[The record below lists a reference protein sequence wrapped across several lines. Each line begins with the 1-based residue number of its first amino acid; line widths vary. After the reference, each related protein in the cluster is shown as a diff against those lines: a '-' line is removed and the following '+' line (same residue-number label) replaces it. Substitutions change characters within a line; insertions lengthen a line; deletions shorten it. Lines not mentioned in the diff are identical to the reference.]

1 MLLLLFMLRKTK
13 YFRYVSAFVL
23 LIILF
28 KLATYSSQEVNDDN
42 EHFTGFKS
50 KKEKYAYCDTVEQ
63 VGKFCKKNKSQ
74 LCKEYKDSLKETKKK
89 LNKVLLQAEGFSFDG
104 PATSNKKP
112 KI

>member
-28 KLATYSSQEVNDDN
+28 KLATYSSQDVSDDN
-42 EHFTGFKS
+42 EYFTGFKS

-74 LCKEYKDSLKETKKK
+74 LCKEYKDSLLMDRPQVIKSLKFK
-89 LNKVLLQAEGFSFDG
+89 
-104 PATSNKKP
+104 
-112 KI
+112 